1 MQVNQYN
8 KSFFV
13 PAVYCSDH
21 LQGMLDNLI
30 EIKELF
36 ELLGYTDQRS
46 VQAWCRK
53 NKIPLIDIGKKTY
66 TLRHFLDNFILN
78 KVEQFLKASYSNSDE
93 LMRAI
98 NKNDI
103 KLFSEIAKASEI
115 KKSRMQKPVKNSEA
129 AEDFLKKLRQLN

>member
-1 MQVNQYN
+1 
-8 KSFFV
+8 
-13 PAVYCSDH
+13 
-21 LQGMLDNLI
+21 MLDNLI

-46 VQAWCRK
+46 VQVWCKK

-66 TLRHFLDNFILN
+66 TLSHFLDNFILN
-78 KVEQFLKASYSNSDE
+78 KVEQFLKASYGDSDE

-103 KLFSEIAKASEI
+103 KLFSEVAKASEI